1 MNSLSNIDKIEQQAI
16 KFLDIIQSLNKKT
29 QKEHLKQMTKLIE
42 SIAKGEK
49 LDVQM
54 LKNKYLTCEEI
65 NLETIT
71 ETETEEDDTLLDKT
85 IIKGAEYF
93 YENKPDGKVYNNKSQ
108 IVGIFKDNKV
118 NLTN

>member
-54 LKNKYLTCEEI
+54 LKNKYLTSEEI

-71 ETETEEDDTLLDKT
+71 EMDDDDVLLDKI
-85 IIKGAEYF
+85 IIKGNEYF

-108 IVGIFKDNKV
+108 IVGTFKNNTV
-118 NLTN
+118 ILT

>member
-1 MNSLSNIDKIEQQAI
+1 MNTLSNIDKIEQQAI

-42 SIAKGEK
+42 NIAKGEK
-49 LDVQM
+49 LDAQI
-54 LKNKYLTCEEI
+54 LKSKYLNIEEI

-71 ETETEEDDTLLDKT
+71 EIEDDDILLDK
-85 IIKGAEYF
+85 IVIKGVEYF

-108 IVGIFKDNKV
+108 IVGTYKNNKV
-118 NLTN
+118 NFSN